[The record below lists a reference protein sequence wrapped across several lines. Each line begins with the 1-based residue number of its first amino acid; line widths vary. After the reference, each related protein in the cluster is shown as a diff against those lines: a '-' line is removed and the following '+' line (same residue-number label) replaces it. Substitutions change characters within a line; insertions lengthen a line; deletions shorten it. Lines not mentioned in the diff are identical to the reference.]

1 MPTINLGFPDTPS
14 LSARDA
20 LIGVGPTLHVE
31 IGFDPSFNPNG
42 ISMPNL
48 PTNQFPALVDTGA
61 FESCIDSTLAEQLGL
76 PIVGRQSVSGAHGA
90 AEVNFHL
97 AQIHAPFFQHIVYG
111 RFAGVHLAKG
121 GQLHQALLGRTFLMN
136 FKMMY
141 DGQTGVVTLSDD

>member
-14 LSARDA
+14 LSAREVLVA
-20 LIGVGPTLHVE
+20 VGPTLHVE

-42 ISMPNL
+42 MSTPNL
-48 PTNQFPALVDTGA
+48 PTTQFPALVDTGA

-90 AEVNFHL
+90 AEVDFHL
-97 AQIHAPFFQHIVYG
+97 AQICVPAFGHIVYG

-121 GQLHQALLGRTFLMN
+121 GQHHQALLGRTFLMN
-136 FKMMY
+136 FSMVY
-141 DGQTGVVTLSDD
+141 DGRTGVVTLSND